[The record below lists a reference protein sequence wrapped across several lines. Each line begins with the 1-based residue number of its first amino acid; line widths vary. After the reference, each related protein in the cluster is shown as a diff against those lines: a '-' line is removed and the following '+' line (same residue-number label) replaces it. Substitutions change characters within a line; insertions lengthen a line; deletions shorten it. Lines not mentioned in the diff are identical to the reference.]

1 MSHAENKVTQQDGTS
16 PALCS
21 GGVVGGAPSVAE
33 LEQKCRTI
41 FLMSLNAD
49 PRNKWE
55 NDFYKRELSAAQ
67 AELKTAKRTA
77 NTSPEAPPTG
87 GSHGENPGSSPG
99 CR

>member
-1 MSHAENKVTQQDGTS
+1 MSHAANNDSQPDGAL
-16 PALCS
+16 PALRS
-21 GGVVGGAPSVAE
+21 GGVVGCAPSVAE

-67 AELKTAKRTA
+67 TELTNAKRTA
-77 NTSPEAPPTG
+77 NMEMRNAPRA
-87 GSHGENPGSSPG
+87 EDKL
-99 CR
+99 